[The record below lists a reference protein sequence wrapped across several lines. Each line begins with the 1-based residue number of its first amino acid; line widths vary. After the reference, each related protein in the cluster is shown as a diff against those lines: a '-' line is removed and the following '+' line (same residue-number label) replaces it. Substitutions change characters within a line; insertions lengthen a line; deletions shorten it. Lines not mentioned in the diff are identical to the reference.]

1 LGKEV
6 MKRPVTIIYFRAFNM
21 SHEKRVS
28 TKKPMTLISAV
39 YYIEKKYGET
49 AIVEKI
55 KVGIEIIYNPKYKP
69 FMINT
74 NYSRGLMKN
83 K

>member
-1 LGKEV
+1 
-6 MKRPVTIIYFRAFNM
+6 M
-21 SHEKRVS
+21 SHEKTVS
-28 TKKPMTLISAV
+28 TKKPLTMVSAIH
-39 YYIEKKYGET
+39 YIEKKYGET

-55 KVGIEIIYNPKYKP
+55 KVGIEIIYNSKYKP

-83 K
+83 Q